1 MLLPSVKFA
10 IAGEHLTMREFF
22 TGKRAVLFGGPG
34 AFHPEF
40 TSEVLL
46 TYVARAA
53 SLRAHVNFIGC
64 LCVNDRHVVKAWAK
78 SAGAKNDITFLSD
91 VRGQLVNALGLHP
104 RLSAD
109 GTCRQFAMLIN
120 SNAEVVLLK
129 LDRDCSADFI
139 CRHFNV
145 PFDLPEVSESNSIVL
160 HRAEFDEI
168 RLKESFKEMVRTGQ
182 SRRFL
187 ECGTESRELDD
198 VNVSDGT
205 RLPPA
210 HSAEVRDEDSGPR
223 LVTSAPLSD
232 EAIIRKKME
241 QEVPYHFIHWAVLSA
256 RREPIESIAKYTL
269 TCNPMNDDSV
279 LVDYSSTPMHYVVI
293 NAGNLLQVE
302 CAATSDQEK
311 MGRITLYEKG
321 RQEIC
326 HAVNFNFNSPSSHNL
341 GGVVA
346 PIDLK
351 IVHSKASNPRH
362 FAIICIPFVRHP
374 EDREHEMLESVLAIP
389 TLSNC
394 REIFT
399 MGSGILPDAQF
410 PLNSLFTRE
419 SKFHVYNSVVGG
431 FGICV
436 QWLVAADPLPIST
449 RQIWKMKELLGDVT
463 SEMYTGLPDI
473 VSMGFSDSVLKLVPV
488 ELVDNAAEGAHT
500 QTEKERRERVQ
511 AETLFQLAGSLQD
524 ISSMSRVT
532 LSSFA
537 NFLQDCAASVVRH
550 DHDIVDDEERLVL
563 TAPDTHL
570 SRDDVALGLV
580 SASNYLKT
588 MATEYALIAHITTR
602 VSLLYPDPAVDL
614 REVLHRKVS
623 TNISK
628 MYHGEWWDC
637 DRAQPYAGIAKRD
650 DLSTNLL
657 FQEQFERFLYTLWCR
672 RTGHPSKEPLF
683 IERQMNRLKS
693 VTSVVLQSR
702 PGSSRS
708 DLSIDAFSPRD
719 ELTDDARSNS
729 DPSDA
734 LHPSHF
740 SSQSSSTDEASESSI
755 VNPDVFASR
764 DQRDLAFY
772 MLEKLEEI
780 ANSFETCSVDEA
792 TLANT
797 QQNAVCPGL
806 ARQVSTLAQCIV
818 KKKTGTKGI
827 TFNLQED
834 ICQYGNVSRS
844 LSILD
849 EDTLV
854 LTTTQ
859 KLNLEYLSSVRAP
872 SVLMQQSSIY
882 SHLESHR
889 ESHRESHSPHN
900 SPRDLFDDSHVK
912 FGRQEESLSDGVWA
926 DRREERGCRIRKRAP
941 TGHPGLT
948 KKLLAQRA
956 EESDEDSSS
965 VPEQPQTKTSR
976 PSKASKVNVNE
987 SSKKKAVK

>member
-1 MLLPSVKFA
+1 MRTSRPRRRGDASVSSSVRPGPTIKEGMLLPSVKFA

-22 TGKRAVLFGGPG
+22 TGKRAILFGGPG

-40 TSEVLL
+40 TSEVLQ

-53 SLRAHVNFIGC
+53 CLRAHVNFIGC

-78 SAGAKNDITFLSD
+78 CAGAKNDITFLSD
-91 VRGQLVNALGLHP
+91 VRGQLVNALGLQP

-109 GTCRQFAMLIN
+109 GSCRQFAMLVN

-129 LDRDCSADFI
+129 LDRECSADFI

-145 PFDLPEVSESNSIVL
+145 HLDLPDASDSNSIAL
-160 HRAEFDEI
+160 GRAEFDEI

-205 RLPPA
+205 RPPEA
-210 HSAEVRDEDSGPR
+210 REEESGPR
-223 LVTSAPLSD
+223 LVTSAPLSE

-241 QEVPYHFIHWAVLSA
+241 QEVPYHFTHWAVLSA

-269 TCNPMNDDSV
+269 TCDPMNDDSV
-279 LVDYSSTPMHYVVI
+279 LVDYCSTPMHYVVI

-302 CAATSDQEK
+302 CAATSDLEK
-311 MGRITLYEKG
+311 LGRITLYEKG

-341 GGVVA
+341 GGVIA

-374 EDREHEMLESVLAIP
+374 EDKEHEMLESVLGIP

-436 QWLVAADPLPIST
+436 QWLVAAEPLPIST

-500 QTEKERRERVQ
+500 QKEKERRERVQ
-511 AETLFQLAGSLQD
+511 AETLFQLARTLQD

-537 NFLQDCAASVVRH
+537 NFLQDCAGSIVRH
-550 DHDIVDDEERLVL
+550 DHDIFDDEERLVL
-563 TAPDTHL
+563 TAPDAHL
-570 SRDDVALGLV
+570 SPDDVALGLV

-614 REVLHRKVS
+614 REVLHRNIS

-637 DRAQPYAGIAKRD
+637 DRAKGPD
-650 DLSTNLL
+650 ELETNIQY
-657 FQEQFERFLYTLWCR
+657 QEYFERFLYALWCR
-672 RTGHPSKEPLF
+672 RTGHPFKEPLD
-683 IERQMNRLKS
+683 IEQQMKRLKS

-702 PGSSRS
+702 PDSSRS
-708 DLSIDAFSPRD
+708 DLSISPYSSRD
-719 ELTDDARSNS
+719 DLTDEARSDS
-729 DPSDA
+729 VLSDA
-734 LHPSHF
+734 LQPSHC
-740 SSQSSSTDEASESSI
+740 SSHSSSTDSEEASETST
-755 VNPDVFASR
+755 VTRDVFASR

-780 ANSFETCSVDEA
+780 ANSFETCSFDEA

-797 QQNAVCPGL
+797 QQNAVRPGI

-818 KKKTGTKGI
+818 KKKTCAKGI

-844 LSILD
+844 LSVLD
-849 EDTLV
+849 DDTLV

-859 KLNLEYLSSVRAP
+859 KLNLEYLSSV
-872 SVLMQQSSIY
+872 
-882 SHLESHR
+882 
-889 ESHRESHSPHN
+889 
-900 SPRDLFDDSHVK
+900 
-912 FGRQEESLSDGVWA
+912 
-926 DRREERGCRIRKRAP
+926 
-941 TGHPGLT
+941 
-948 KKLLAQRA
+948 
-956 EESDEDSSS
+956 S
-965 VPEQPQTKTSR
+965 VPIIANAAKLYPQSY
-976 PSKASKVNVNE
+976 
-987 SSKKKAVK
+987 